1 MRVAVFA
8 ENFLPKLDGVTR
20 TLAMLLEHLER
31 RGHQTLLFAPVGAPA
46 RYAGAE
52 VIPVQGVPLPFY
64 PELRAL
70 LPSPLLETRLARFRP
85 DVVHVA
91 EPILLGAAGIKW
103 AQRRGAA
110 VVASY
115 HTNLAD
121 YCKHF
126 HLTALGPAVW
136 HYRKLLHDQCAT
148 TLCPSSST
156 LRDLSSRGFLR
167 LGLWPRGVDSQL
179 FHPGRRSDAWRGQ
192 VGAGKDDV
200 ILLYVGRLSFEKNLA
215 HLIAAYRSVANER
228 VRLVLVGDG
237 PARGDLERALRC
249 LPATFTGYLQGEA
262 LATAYASAD
271 VFAFPSET
279 ETFGQVVNE
288 AMASGLAVAALDAD
302 GVRDQVVH
310 GETALLSP
318 RGDVAAFA
326 QALQQLAGDAELRRS
341 LAGRAR
347 LVAEERTWEGV
358 MDRLIDVYAQHAGIQ
373 GQVAA

>member
-1 MRVAVFA
+1 MRVAMFT

-31 RGHQTLLFAPVGAPA
+31 RGHQALVFGPVGAPA
-46 RYAGAE
+46 SYASAE
-52 VIPVQGVPLPFY
+52 VVPVQGVPLPFY

-70 LPSPLLETRLARFRP
+70 FPTPALEARLARFRP

-91 EPILLGAAGIKW
+91 EPMLLGAAGIKW
-103 AQRRGAA
+103 AQRLGIS

-136 HYRKLLHDQCAT
+136 QYRKLLHAQVTT
-148 TLCPSSST
+148 TLCPSPST
-156 LRDLSSRGFLR
+156 LRDLAKRGFVR

-179 FHPGRRSDAWRGQ
+179 FNPGRRSSAWRAA
-192 VGAGKDDV
+192 VGASDDDT

-215 HLIAAYRSVANER
+215 HLIDAYRAVASER
-228 VRLVLVGDG
+228 TRLVLVGDG
-237 PARGDLERALRC
+237 PARGDLKRALRG
-249 LPATFTGYLQGEA
+249 LPATFTGYLRGEA

-302 GVRDQVVH
+302 GVRDQIVN
-310 GETALLSP
+310 GETGLLSP

-326 QALQQLAGDAELRRS
+326 RALQRLSEDADLRRA
-341 LAGRAR
+341 LAARAR
-347 LVAEERTWEGV
+347 QVAQERTWERV
-358 MDRLIDVYAQHAGIQ
+358 MDGLLDVYARHA
-373 GQVAA
+373 VAETRIAA